1 VGAEVHIADSSK
13 YGMCQWSKY
22 KNSKSIY
29 TSHLVSEEDFISDI
43 IRIINEKK
51 IEFLLPSHDETT
63 ILAKYRNR
71 IPDNV
76 ILPIDEFD
84 KLDDANDKYIMAKYC
99 SKIGVPIPETFEDY
113 KINNINPNNFPD
125 SPLVIKTR
133 IGNSSKGVFYSK
145 NRLDFKAKIEKV
157 ISDYKIDEENKP
169 IVQELV
175 EGSGWGVSCLYW
187 HGKLIQSFTHKR
199 LEEKVLTGG
208 TSSLRISKSNRQLE
222 SYAHKLLNN
231 LSWHGLAMVEFK
243 FNEKENKGWFIEI
256 NPRLWGSIALAK
268 ASGADFVKSL
278 YIAATL
284 GEEEALKNVKPW
296 KEGVVAR
303 WFVGD
308 MIRKLQLLKSLR
320 IREFF
325 RELYSKTDIYDDIRK
340 DDLAATFG
348 QFLYYFTKFLKYRST
363 NPTIE
368 GMVK

>member
-1 VGAEVHIADSSK
+1 
-13 YGMCQWSKY
+13 
-22 KNSKSIY
+22 
-29 TSHLVSEEDFISDI
+29 
-43 IRIINEKK
+43 
-51 IEFLLPSHDETT
+51 
-63 ILAKYRNR
+63 
-71 IPDNV
+71 
-76 ILPIDEFD
+76 
-84 KLDDANDKYIMAKYC
+84 
-99 SKIGVPIPETFEDY
+99 
-113 KINNINPNNFPD
+113 
-125 SPLVIKTR
+125 
-133 IGNSSKGVFYSK
+133 
-145 NRLDFKAKIEKV
+145 
-157 ISDYKIDEENKP
+157 
-169 IVQELV
+169 
-175 EGSGWGVSCLYW
+175 
-187 HGKLIQSFTHKR
+187 
-199 LEEKVLTGG
+199 
-208 TSSLRISKSNRQLE
+208 
-222 SYAHKLLNN
+222 
-231 LSWHGLAMVEFK
+231 MVEFK